1 MKNLFLTFILI
12 SSSIVFYAQ
21 SDSSSILK
29 TKQAKIF
36 NSNWDGLKLK
46 LNESGSRYF
55 QFTVMNQVWLRFNE
69 SNPGSM
75 VANELQSSTFDIGIR
90 RLRLQMIGQV
100 HEKFYIYVQFGINNF
115 NNLSPRKLG
124 DFFHDAIVE
133 YEPWRGKL
141 GNVSIGTGLTGWT
154 GLVRYSAPSV
164 GTFLMSDAPIYQQ
177 STNDATDQFLRK
189 LSLYVKGQIGHF
201 DYRLVLSDP
210 FLYANSPQYTPTSPI
225 SQYSQFNP
233 NTSTLQTSGYFKYQF
248 FDIESNKSA
257 YAVGTY
263 LGAKKVLNLGAGFE
277 FQPNCM
283 WNTTALG
290 DTVRN
295 PMWSVGADIFYDSYL
310 GKQKDL
316 AITAYGAYTYY
327 NFGPGYLRNVGVMNP
342 STQLSPGT
350 PTVNGPGSA
359 FPMIGTGH
367 TGYAQVGF
375 MMPKHWF
382 GKNSE
387 FTIQPYVGT
396 QVSKWDRLQDPMV
409 MFDSGINFM
418 FQGHRYKVSLN
429 YQNRPVFDNTNFRQ
443 SERKSMAYIFFQI
456 AI

>member
-1 MKNLFLTFILI
+1 MKKVQLIAILFLFIV
-12 SSSIVFYAQ
+12 SGYAQ
-21 SDSSSILK
+21 SDSLK
-29 TKQAKIF
+29 TIM
-36 NSNWDGLKLK
+36 NSQNPPQKKKWDGLKINI
-46 LNESGSRYF
+46 NESGSRYF
-55 QFTVMNQVWLRFNE
+55 QFTIMNQVWLRFNE

-90 RLRLQMIGQV
+90 RLRIQMMGQL

-115 NNLSPRKLG
+115 NNLAPRKVG

-133 YEPWRGKL
+133 YEPWKGKL

-177 STNDATDQFLRK
+177 STNDATDQFVRK
-189 LSLYVKGQIGHF
+189 LSLYVKGQVGHF

-210 FLYANSPQYTPTSPI
+210 FLYANSPQYNPSSPI

-233 NTSTLQTSGYFKYQF
+233 NSSTLQTSGYFKYQF

-257 YAVGTY
+257 YSVGTY

-295 PMWSVGADIFYDSYL
+295 AMWSVGADIFYDSYL
-310 GKQKDL
+310 GKRKDM

-327 NFGPGYLRNVGVMNP
+327 DFGPGYLRNVGVMNP
-342 STQLSPGT
+342 STQLAPGT
-350 PTVNGPGSA
+350 PTINGPGSA
-359 FPMIGTGH
+359 FPMLGTGH

-375 MMPKHWF
+375 MLPKHWF
-382 GKNSE
+382 GKESE
-387 FTIQPYVGT
+387 FTMQPYFGT
-396 QVSKWDRLQDPMV
+396 QVSKWDRLNDAMV
-409 MFDSGINFM
+409 MFDTGLNFM

-443 SERKSMAYIFFQI
+443 TERKSMGYIQFQI
-456 AI
+456 SI